1 MSPALSVFVGGPP
14 VPAARPRFDSRTRR
28 TYTPT
33 QYERYKHNV
42 ALILASRWQGRAPI
56 TRAVSVAVEV
66 TLPRPQNKPAK
77 GSLHRDYWTPEG
89 VYPLPCRGDV
99 DNYAKS
105 ALDALTQGGVI
116 KDDRL
121 VVELSVTK
129 WAGDRPGLDI
139 RVDVVY
145 PEGPDLIP

>member
-1 MSPALSVFVGGPP
+1 MTTALSVFVGGLP

-33 QYERYKHNV
+33 KYDRYKRDV
-42 ALILASRWQGRAPI
+42 ALILAAHWQGRPPI
-56 TRAVSVAVEV
+56 ARAVSVAVEI
-66 TLPRPQNKPAK
+66 TLPRPQARPAK
-77 GSLHRDYWTPEG
+77 GSLHRDYWTPKG

-129 WAGDRPGLDI
+129 WAGDLAGLDI
-139 RVDVVY
+139 RVDIVH
-145 PEGPDLIP
+145 PEARI